1 MVLPKRGES
10 SKPPTYARGTTPRS
24 PKASAGWFYFRRCL
38 RASARRCGIVSAMLS
53 WSRRRQ
59 LAYASAVAVVIA
71 LPFVWWGIRWYLTIP
86 ETCTDG
92 KQNQDERGVDCGG
105 SCPLACAFEVA
116 PYTLQWTRAVRVA
129 PGRYHVVAYFE
140 NNNRGRYARDIPYD
154 ITLYDED
161 NQIIAKQWGSFV
173 LTPQPIVAVLHTN
186 IDTGKSVAARA
197 VFTYVRPERWYQY
210 FEEYL
215 LPEVSGETIATN
227 SLRPRA
233 EAILE
238 NPHPDPLTSITAVG
252 LVYDAAGNLVAA
264 SQTQVDRLE
273 PRERKRII
281 FTWPTAWEGQGVR
294 LEVVVSRPSL
304 FIPLAHIA
312 PSGRQ

>member
-1 MVLPKRGES
+1 
-10 SKPPTYARGTTPRS
+10 
-24 PKASAGWFYFRRCL
+24 
-38 RASARRCGIVSAMLS
+38 MLS

-59 LAYASAVAVVIA
+59 LAYASGVAAVIA
-71 LPFVWWGIRWYLTIP
+71 LPFVLWGIRWYLTIP

-92 KQNQDERGVDCGG
+92 KQNQDERDVDCGG

-116 PYTLQWTRAVRVA
+116 PYTLQWTRVVRVA

-140 NNNRGRYARDIPYD
+140 NSNRARYARDIPYE
-154 ITLYDED
+154 ITLYGED
-161 NQIIAKQWGSFV
+161 NQIIAKRRGSFV
-173 LTPQPIVAVLHTN
+173 LVPQPIVAVLHTN
-186 IDTGKSVAARA
+186 IDTEKSVAARA

-210 FEEYL
+210 FNEYL
-215 LPEVSGETIATN
+215 LPEVSGETIVTN

-252 LVYDAAGNLVAA
+252 LVYDAGGNLVGA

-273 PRERKRII
+273 PRERKRIV